1 MGKRRFFAVPVLV
14 IGLSVSLAFAVS
26 ADDLMGNLEA
36 FRVVVNEEGV
46 EDFLSA
52 DNARPDDVIEY
63 RLTYT
68 NTGDDPLQN
77 VHITDPIPVGTVLVY
92 PSATKPDDGLVEFS
106 IDGGKNYQPWPILVK
121 QTTEDGEEKVVE
133 ATPDMVTH
141 VRWALT
147 ETILPEQRV
156 TVTYRTVIK

>member
-14 IGLSVSLAFAVS
+14 LGLSVSLAFAAS
-26 ADDLMGNLEA
+26 ADDLMGSLEA
-36 FRVVVNEEGV
+36 FRVVVTEEGV
-46 EDFLSA
+46 EDFLPA
-52 DNARPDDVIEY
+52 DNAHPDDVIEY

-77 VHITDPIPVGTVLVY
+77 VFITDAIPVGTMFVH
-92 PSATKPDDGLVEFS
+92 PSATELADGRVEFS
-106 IDGGKNYQPWPILVK
+106 IDAGKNYQPWPILVK

-147 ETILPEQRV
+147 ETVLPEQRV